1 MQAELKFS
9 QECLGLAEIRDEAK
23 IQARAVDSAKTV
35 VLTAAYWCL
44 LPRVQ
49 ETWGCDST
57 SQNLWQISY
66 ISPGTLQKV
75 ALWWQM
81 HESDYQIV
89 ISVKIFL
96 YINLHISIKV

>member
-49 ETWGCDST
+49 ET
-57 SQNLWQISY
+57 
-66 ISPGTLQKV
+66 
-75 ALWWQM
+75 
-81 HESDYQIV
+81 
-89 ISVKIFL
+89 
-96 YINLHISIKV
+96 